1 MTIENLCLFS
11 YYSETN
17 LVNVQKNSDVELINV
32 GVQNRQ
38 SSGEDYPV
46 VYISD
51 NSKLEIKSVTS
62 YRNEKYN
69 FRIYWKKAAACR
81 LTDAICKIQIRLLK
95 TLS

>member
-69 FRIYWKKAAACR
+69 FRIYSEKGSS
-81 LTDAICKIQIRLLK
+81 
-95 TLS
+95 LSLDG